1 MVERFKYLLGILF
14 SFTVFFSC
22 NTANA
27 QIIVAPPPPPTP
39 TTHNPVIIIPGFLG
53 SFNANALFKDKSG
66 GVWSWFPFYNIYAGL
81 VARFEVAGY
90 VKNHDVFVA
99 YYDWRHPNK
108 QSAEEFLAPII
119 AQAKEQT
126 GQVDIVAHS
135 MGGLLAQAYMDS
147 DDYAPGEIGKFVML
161 GTPNKGA
168 SEAYLPW
175 EGGVL
180 PKTWD
185 WLFRG
190 YVNWIEGNL
199 KIANHK
205 QDIQNPAGYRLF
217 FPSLQELLPSVPFIS
232 KDGGDATVSGVDTNP
247 LLQSLHDNLANIIN
261 DGVDITTIA
270 GSGGNTLGTV
280 ALAGDPTP
288 EDNALDRWRDGH
300 PVEEVPLPNTDQGDE
315 TVLQSSAL
323 LGQNDIVVDGVTHIQ
338 LPEHAQNQ
346 ILEAL
351 GIEDS
356 NPQQFIYQAPKS
368 LLGLAVLSPVSVAIT
383 GPDGKIVSAM
393 QNDYGDDAYV
403 SISSEEGAD
412 PANSAGDD
420 PKVIIL
426 QNVPEGKYN
435 VQLTGTGTGEYHVV
449 FTYGNDANQ
458 ELNHAFTGTT
468 NLGKQESFTVT
479 ISDDGAE
486 VSKIKRDDPDDDS
499 DDDAGHH
506 PKGNKPHKKHK
517 HGLLGGLKYLIR
529 K

>member
-66 GVWSWFPFYNIYAGL
+66 GVWSGFPFYNIYAGL

-205 QDIQNPAGYRLF
+205 QDIQNPAGYRL
-217 FPSLQELLPSVPFIS
+217 
-232 KDGGDATVSGVDTNP
+232 

-288 EDNALDRWRDGH
+288 EDNTLDRWRDGH

-315 TVLQSSAL
+315 TVLQS
-323 LGQNDIVVDGVTHIQ
+323 
-338 LPEHAQNQ
+338 
-346 ILEAL
+346 
-351 GIEDS
+351 
-356 NPQQFIYQAPKS
+356 
-368 LLGLAVLSPVSVAIT
+368 
-383 GPDGKIVSAM
+383 
-393 QNDYGDDAYV
+393 
-403 SISSEEGAD
+403 
-412 PANSAGDD
+412 
-420 PKVIIL
+420 
-426 QNVPEGKYN
+426 
-435 VQLTGTGTGEYHVV
+435 
-449 FTYGNDANQ
+449 
-458 ELNHAFTGTT
+458 
-468 NLGKQESFTVT
+468 
-479 ISDDGAE
+479 
-486 VSKIKRDDPDDDS
+486 
-499 DDDAGHH
+499 
-506 PKGNKPHKKHK
+506 
-517 HGLLGGLKYLIR
+517 
-529 K
+529 